1 VPQSHTLSSYPSRES
16 ETDHDIADGELIGV
30 SGEHRR
36 VERIAVAAVFAALS
50 AAVSPIASMLPRIP
64 GWGIALFDPVS
75 LFWIIAFLIGG
86 IGVGM
91 VSTAGGT
98 VCLFFFDPTGIGP
111 IFKFLATVPMI
122 VVPWLG
128 AKRYGR
134 ELGGQFLERP
144 LRMLRYGNYAFL
156 MVAAFFVRL
165 LLMIPLNLV
174 LVPFLYG
181 PYFTTD
187 FIITYAFILNAIQSL
202 WDALVPCIVVYPT
215 GVYDHFKM
223 W

>member
-1 VPQSHTLSSYPSRES
+1 MPQLRIVPFHASKES
-16 ETDHDIADGELIGV
+16 EIEHDMASTELIGV
-30 SGEHRR
+30 STEHRR
-36 VERIAVAAVFAALS
+36 VERLAVAAVFAALS

-91 VSTAGGT
+91 LSTTLGT
-98 VCLFFFDPTGIGP
+98 FCLFFFDPTGIGP

-128 AKRYGR
+128 VQRYGKG
-134 ELGGQFLERP
+134 LGGEFLTRLWKKRLSFYAILMAE
-144 LRMLRYGNYAFL
+144 AFL
-156 MVAAFFVRL
+156 VRL
-165 LLMIPLNLV
+165 TLMVPLNLI

-181 PYFTTD
+181 PFFTTE
-187 FIITYAFILNAIQSL
+187 FIIAYAVILNTIQSV
-202 WDALVPCIVVYPT
+202 WDVLLPFIIVYPT
-215 GVYDHFKM
+215 GVYDHFRM

>member
-1 VPQSHTLSSYPSRES
+1 M
-16 ETDHDIADGELIGV
+16 ADMELIGV
-30 SGEHRR
+30 SAEHHR
-36 VERIAVAAVFAALS
+36 VERLAVAAVFAALS

-91 VSTAGGT
+91 LSTTLGT
-98 VCLFFFDPTGIGP
+98 LCLFFFDPTGIGP
-111 IFKFLATVPMI
+111 IFKFLATAPMI

-128 AKRYGR
+128 VRRLGKG
-134 ELGGQFLERP
+134 LGGLFLAQH
-144 LRMLRYGNYAFL
+144 YGNYIILMAVAFL
-156 MVAAFFVRL
+156 VRL

-174 LVPFLYG
+174 IVPLLIS
-181 PYFTTD
+181 PYLTQD
-187 FIITYAFILNAIQSL
+187 FIITYALILNAIQSL
-202 WDALVPCIVVYPT
+202 WDALVPFIVVYPT
-215 GVYDHFKM
+215 GVYGHFKM